1 MVTKLTLAIAT
12 LAMMW
17 AAMWTASGDASAEGR
32 PKYGSSI
39 TGTLLEEPLSLD
51 PVSVRTHSDLVLVS
65 MVFDT
70 LYRIKGDVVVPHLA
84 SALPDESDPLHVRIS
99 LRPGVLFSNGRKLK
113 ADDVVRSLERLRRS
127 NRYFYMGAVVSIE
140 SVVADTGVEEIV
152 FTLRRADPRLSIRLS
167 DVHTSVSAQGRV
179 PTWRR
184 AIGTGPFHVVERS
197 SARREV
203 RLKASEKHFAGRTY
217 LDELKLRWHDDKS
230 SEARQY
236 ESGSAQLSSRGSI
249 AFAGHQPKYR
259 TKNIQSRAR
268 ILTYL
273 GFGKAQPLDQ
283 EAEFR
288 AIVSAAIGRA
298 GMMKMGSGEEIVP
311 STSPVPTE
319 TQRRRVSRKAGLTPD
334 LQRVTTLMKSLI
346 PRYPALK
353 LGSLSLELIVNSSRP
368 DDAAIGA
375 KVAAALFAFGIRTR
389 IVSLSASAF
398 ARRLRTGAY
407 DIYVGQLVDS
417 SVFASDT
424 LRAAFAVS
432 GQRVVANSLAS
443 LKTRFER
450 DYPIVPLFHRSL
462 RVHYRGDLQG
472 VRFAPHF
479 GAVGGT
485 WLGFDDIH
493 LIGEPEKN

>member
-1 MVTKLTLAIAT
+1 MVTELRARLSLAIAT

-17 AAMWTASGDASAEGR
+17 VAAGDASAEGR

-39 TGTLLEEPLSLD
+39 TGTLLEEPLNLD
-51 PVSVRTHSDLVLVS
+51 PVLVRTHSDLVLVS

-70 LYRIKGDVVVPHLA
+70 LYRVKGDAVEPHLA
-84 SALPDESDPLHVRIS
+84 SALPDDTDPLHVRVR

-113 ADDVVRSLERLRRS
+113 ADDVVRSLERLRKS
-127 NRYFYMGAVVSIE
+127 NSYFYMGSVASIE
-140 SVVADTGVEEIV
+140 SAVLDTGVEEIV

-167 DVHTSVSAQGRV
+167 DVHTSISAQGKV

-203 RLKASEKHFAGRTY
+203 RLKASERHFAGRTY

-249 AFAGHQPKYR
+249 AFAGHQPKFR
-259 TKNIQSRAR
+259 TKHMQSKAR

-273 GFGKAQPLDQ
+273 GFGRAQALDQ
-283 EAEFR
+283 EPEFR

-298 GMMKMGSGEEIVP
+298 GMMKLGSGEEIVP
-311 STSPVPTE
+311 SISPVPADS
-319 TQRRRVSRKAGLTPD
+319 RRGSASRKNGLSTD
-334 LQRVTTLMKSLI
+334 LPRVTALMKSLL
-346 PRYPALK
+346 PRYPVLR
-353 LGSLSLELIVNSSRP
+353 LGSLSLELIVNTSRP

-398 ARRLRTGAY
+398 ARRLRTGQY
-407 DIYVGQLVDS
+407 DIHVGQLVDS
-417 SVFASDT
+417 SVFASDA

-432 GQRVVANSLAS
+432 GQRVMANSLAS
-443 LKTRFER
+443 LKRRFER

-462 RVHYRGDLQG
+462 RVHYRSDLQG
-472 VRFAPHF
+472 VHFAPQF

-485 WLGFDDIH
+485 WLAFDRIH
-493 LIGEPEKN
+493 LYGEPEKN